1 MTYHSSPKKSRQYG
15 GKAASCC
22 HFVDRNLKPVSPKKE
37 QFEPTSATPIAQH
50 KRMAGT
56 G

>member
-1 MTYHSSPKKSRQYG
+1 
-15 GKAASCC
+15 
-22 HFVDRNLKPVSPKKE
+22 VDRNLKAISPKKE
-37 QFEPTSATPIAQH
+37 QFEPTPSVPIAQH